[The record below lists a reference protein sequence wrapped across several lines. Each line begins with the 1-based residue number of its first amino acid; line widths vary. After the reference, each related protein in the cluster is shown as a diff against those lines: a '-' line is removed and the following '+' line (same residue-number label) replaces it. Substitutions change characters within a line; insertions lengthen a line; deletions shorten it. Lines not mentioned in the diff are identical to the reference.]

1 MITAIALK
9 DGTLWVGAEGRD
21 HRGLPVH
28 GSACCPLPS
37 WANHQ
42 AMLAMIGAAMDEAEA
57 HVRSQIAYA
66 SQNPV

>member
-28 GSACCPLPS
+28 GSACCPLPH
-37 WANHQ
+37 WASRQ
-42 AMLAMIGAAMDEAEA
+42 AVLTMIDAAMMEAEA
-57 HVRSQIAYA
+57 HIQRQIDYAKESQ
-66 SQNPV
+66 

>member
-28 GSACCPLPS
+28 GSAICPLPS
-37 WANHQ
+37 WTNHQ
-42 AMLAMIGAAMDEAEA
+42 AMLAMIGAAMAEAEA
-57 HVRSQIAYA
+57 HIQRQIDYAKESQ
-66 SQNPV
+66 